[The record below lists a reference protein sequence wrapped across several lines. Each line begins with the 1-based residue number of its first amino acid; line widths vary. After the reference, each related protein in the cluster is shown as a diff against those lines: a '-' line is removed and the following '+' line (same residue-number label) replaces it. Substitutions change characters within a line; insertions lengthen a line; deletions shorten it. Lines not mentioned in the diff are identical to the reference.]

1 MQIAYYRHT
10 KLFFLNVSVL
20 NIKMAKAFF
29 FFKGKSASYSRNTFN
44 KGSLQGEFMTALG

>member
-29 FFKGKSASYSRNTFN
+29 FLKEKVLVILEIPLTRAVCRGNS
-44 KGSLQGEFMTALG
+44 